1 MRHCCLAVEAGL
13 TAVAPRSPV
22 LKDRDPAEDDD
33 VWLVPCF
40 FVRVGAR
47 RMGFTRA
54 LLTAAVEVAG
64 EHCAKAVERFPLA
77 AGPKVSADGFL
88 GAEQVFAG
96 CGFTDVARPV
106 VRRVVMAAGPEAL
119 TEKAVAVHLAHGA

>member
-64 EHCAKAVERFPLA
+64 EHCAKAVERFPLRQDQRSAPTGSLAPSRSSPA
-77 AGPKVSADGFL
+77 AASPTWPGP
-88 GAEQVFAG
+88 
-96 CGFTDVARPV
+96 
-106 VRRVVMAAGPEAL
+106 
-119 TEKAVAVHLAHGA
+119 